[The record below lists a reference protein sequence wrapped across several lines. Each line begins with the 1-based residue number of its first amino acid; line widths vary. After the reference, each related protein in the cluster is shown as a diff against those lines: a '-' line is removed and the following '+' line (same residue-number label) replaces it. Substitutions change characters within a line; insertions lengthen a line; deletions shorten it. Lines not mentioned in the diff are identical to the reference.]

1 MTKQFVKSTAALVL
15 GAALASS
22 SVFAGTTS
30 KTFKEEVVI
39 EEPTQW
45 WNAELSTGW
54 DSLYMFR
61 GINVLR
67 NDKSYGSS
75 LYWTDLNVTFN
86 LSENDFLTIGSWMAF
101 GLGGTDYKEFDA
113 YVSYTHMIGNLALT
127 AGYTFYYIM
136 NNPAYSHELNVGAGY
151 EFDLGFM
158 SLTPGIYYFFNI
170 GPDADGSGFAEQ
182 ASSYLQLR
190 LDGYASLYNDGVIGL
205 EPWAAFGTNFRYNFN
220 GAGDPFNG
228 VNNVEFGLALP
239 IQLSSVVSVSPY
251 VAFSQAINGESGL
264 LSTRRSTFWGG
275 GSVTFSF

>member
-1 MTKQFVKSTAALVL
+1 MTKQFVKTTTALVI

-22 SVFAGTTS
+22 SVFAGPY

-61 GINVLR
+61 GVNLLR

-86 LSENDFLTIGSWMAF
+86 LSETDFLTIGSWMAF
-101 GLGGTDYKEFDA
+101 GLGDTDYKEFDA
-113 YVSYTHMIGNLALT
+113 YVSYTKMIGNLALS
-127 AGYTFYYIM
+127 AGYTFYYII
-136 NNPAYSHELNVGAGY
+136 NDPAYSHELNVGAGY

-158 SLTPGIYYFFNI
+158 SLVPGIYYFFNI
-170 GPDADGSGFAEQ
+170 GPDADGTGFAES
-182 ASSYLQLR
+182 ASSFLQLR

-205 EPWAAFGTNFRYNFN
+205 EPWIAFGTNFRYNFDDN
-220 GAGDPFNG
+220 GNPFNG
-228 VNNVEFGLALP
+228 VNNLEFGLALP

-251 VAFSQAINGESGL
+251 VAFSQALNNGGL
-264 LSTRRSTFWGG
+264 LGTRDSTVWGG